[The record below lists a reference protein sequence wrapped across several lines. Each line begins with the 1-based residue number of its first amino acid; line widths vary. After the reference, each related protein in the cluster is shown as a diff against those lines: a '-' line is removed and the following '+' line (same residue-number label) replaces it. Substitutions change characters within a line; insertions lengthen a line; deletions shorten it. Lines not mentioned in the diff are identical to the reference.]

1 MNIINKSY
9 LKLLYS
15 NRHVII
21 ADAEKIC
28 SGQYFFNN
36 PWDMEWCDT
45 SYFLVKKQTNL
56 SPNKDAEWVYQYS
69 RMEFLHKLV
78 LAYQITEEKRFLEAW
93 ESILVSFFNTNSLKK
108 NAQMTSVLPGLF
120 KRLYNKLY
128 YGVFNQPIP
137 YPTYRTLD
145 TAIRNYSILTD
156 FQWIPQNTL
165 DSSSLIH
172 EKVLSEIDYPFN
184 NLREFDNTSNW
195 GIIIVSL
202 TIASKLLIGY
212 KKVRIYENKLIN
224 MLRLQIRTDGGH
236 IENSLL
242 YHMHILICLLRL
254 KYLYKKYNIDFPNEI
269 DLFCRKM
276 CTFVDKITP
285 RDGYQIMYGDSDR
298 TSTGTVLYLAS
309 RLYQEEFHSI
319 LHESFDYILCM
330 ELPDLIEE
338 ESKNVSIVKN
348 NQNDLLDGIWCFSNN
363 NFEVRVLNEVS
374 DSGHKH
380 ADNGEVILYYQNKPV
395 LIDCGRCT
403 YFDSRRRYYRGPM
416 AHNICLIDNGEE
428 WASNGN
434 WSFVYSPSNITNER
448 IVTKDFAREGYSGFI
463 CKYEF
468 SKLHQSICREFYIS
482 DENVIVISKAIK
494 KGKHLLQSI
503 WNFSEDIEYTTD
515 DLLGKIVGFSV
526 DKIKMNT
533 EQLFLYHSGDVEIR
547 EGKISYHYN
556 EECSYPNT
564 QLICSCDFVDSGFQI
579 VVIST
584 KEIDIKLF
592 DEKIKIGSFVLEL

>member
-1 MNIINKSY
+1 
-9 LKLLYS
+9 
-15 NRHVII
+15 
-21 ADAEKIC
+21 
-28 SGQYFFNN
+28 
-36 PWDMEWCDT
+36 
-45 SYFLVKKQTNL
+45 
-56 SPNKDAEWVYQYS
+56 
-69 RMEFLHKLV
+69 
-78 LAYQITEEKRFLEAW
+78 
-93 ESILVSFFNTNSLKK
+93 
-108 NAQMTSVLPGLF
+108 
-120 KRLYNKLY
+120 
-128 YGVFNQPIP
+128 
-137 YPTYRTLD
+137 
-145 TAIRNYSILTD
+145 
-156 FQWIPQNTL
+156 
-165 DSSSLIH
+165 
-172 EKVLSEIDYPFN
+172 
-184 NLREFDNTSNW
+184 
-195 GIIIVSL
+195 
-202 TIASKLLIGY
+202 
-212 KKVRIYENKLIN
+212 
-224 MLRLQIRTDGGH
+224 
-236 IENSLL
+236 
-242 YHMHILICLLRL
+242 
-254 KYLYKKYNIDFPNEI
+254 
-269 DLFCRKM
+269 
-276 CTFVDKITP
+276 
-285 RDGYQIMYGDSDR
+285 MYGDSDR